1 MIPATKRT
9 KDELREI
16 TRKGGIASGKAR
28 RKKKQIQQIAQA
40 WMALP
45 ILGADRNRLLELGFK
60 EEDLNNQWPIVMMG
74 LQKKM
79 AQGDVKAIEKMQ
91 ELVDQQTNQL
101 IKLKE
106 RELAI
111 REREL
116 SIKEE
121 LLKQEQKEE
130 NSGVTL
136 IYDINERD

>member
-1 MIPATKRT
+1 
-9 KDELREI
+9 
-16 TRKGGIASGKAR
+16 
-28 RKKKQIQQIAQA
+28 
-40 WMALP
+40 
-45 ILGADRNRLLELGFK
+45 
-60 EEDLNNQWPIVMMG
+60 
-74 LQKKM
+74 M